1 MDEAPGSSSE
11 LGAAKG
17 SGLLVGSSGGSDR
30 EQEAP
35 KTGRWELRKDWL
47 AAHPTLTRMTSLDV
61 ADSSR
66 VYAAFLVYLDL
77 LEARNWHEVSYVGLA
92 EFQLVCLR
100 GREREAD
107 DLQVVVPVPVHV
119 SFSHDW
125 FQGRSGKLQASQ
137 PDVNTGMRQ
146 IMKRTCTVS
155 DSPMSIMLAI
165 VESDSTIVYYKLTD
179 GLVTPDPPDNTE
191 DADNKQWGKKR
202 KRLLR

>member
-125 FQGRSGKLQASQ
+125 
-137 PDVNTGMRQ
+137 MRQ